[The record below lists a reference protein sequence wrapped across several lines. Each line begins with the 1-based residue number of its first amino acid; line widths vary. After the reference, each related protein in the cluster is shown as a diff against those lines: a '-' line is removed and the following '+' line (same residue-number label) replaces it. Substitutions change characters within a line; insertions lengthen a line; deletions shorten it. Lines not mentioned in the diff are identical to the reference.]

1 MKKFVI
7 KICILF
13 VILFLIFPI
22 KSYGKEL
29 EKRVLTEYL
38 EFHGGA
44 IATEYDLDWNL
55 VKAVLFLESRYNIKR
70 ETYNYDK
77 KGNII
82 STDKGLAQINNQWL
96 EWYGRL
102 AEIEIPDP
110 FNPIHSIKM
119 CCAGLNYWKERASK
133 YVKNEEEL
141 IIYYLNFYNVG
152 EQGFLR
158 YVEKHDTIDRAYS
171 DRILEFKAMLDEYG
185 YILD

>member
-55 VKAVLFLESRYNIKR
+55 VKAVLFLESRYNIKC

-82 STDKGLAQINNQWL
+82 SIDKGLAQINNQWL
-96 EWYGRL
+96 KWYGRL
-102 AEIEIPDP
+102 AEIENPDP